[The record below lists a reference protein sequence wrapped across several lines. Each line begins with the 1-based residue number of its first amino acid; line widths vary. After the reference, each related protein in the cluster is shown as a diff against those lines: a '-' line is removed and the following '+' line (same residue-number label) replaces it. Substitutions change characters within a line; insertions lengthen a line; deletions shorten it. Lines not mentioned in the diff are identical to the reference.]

1 MLEEGQSGS
10 TAFLSVAGQSRER
23 GGASV
28 LMILLLLNYY
38 QLATT
43 TAIVFTAFLPA
54 RWTGYEEDRN
64 VAWVGG
70 SQGNGGIVLCVIFLP
85 SSTCPYRRDGQQ
97 CAAGRDL
104 IMYGPDQR
112 TGDWDDWKKLKLPG
126 PHGSLI

>member
-70 SQGNGGIVLCVIFLP
+70 SQGNGGIVLCVI
-85 SSTCPYRRDGQQ
+85 SCPHRHVLTDATDDNALQGVIRSCTDPIK
-97 CAAGRDL
+97 GRV
-104 IMYGPDQR
+104 IGMIG
-112 TGDWDDWKKLKLPG
+112 KKLKLPG